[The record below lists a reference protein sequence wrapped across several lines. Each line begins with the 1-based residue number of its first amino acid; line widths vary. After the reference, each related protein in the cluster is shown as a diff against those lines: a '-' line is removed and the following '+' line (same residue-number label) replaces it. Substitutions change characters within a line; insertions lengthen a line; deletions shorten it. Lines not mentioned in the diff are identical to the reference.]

1 MRLISI
7 PQVLDL
13 PDDRLPCE
21 ITLIATDLLVT
32 MLEHEVAPFMTA
44 PKVSGGGRCVWC
56 VCLCVG
62 CVGIWGCLLCVGGGC
77 CVTSKKCLTD

>member
-62 CVGIWGCLLCVGGGC
+62 GGYGGVC
-77 CVTSKKCLTD
+77 CVCGMFVVCVWGVV